1 MGSEEEF
8 SLSSKFKDLIDVSRI
23 NLRWH
28 FTTLGNN
35 HFSQI
40 RYLSRN
46 RFSLFIRG
54 PNFSV
59 LSNNGSHDTVSLM
72 QLEIDGVE
80 RITDLKVYD
89 TN

>member
-1 MGSEEEF
+1 MAFVTRHFFSVTFNANETHSATGYGVYKALGSEEKF
-8 SLSSKFKDLIDVSRI
+8 SLFSKFKDLIDVSRI

-28 FTTLGNN
+28 FATLVNN

-54 PNFSV
+54 PN
-59 LSNNGSHDTVSLM
+59 
-72 QLEIDGVE
+72 
-80 RITDLKVYD
+80 
-89 TN
+89 